1 MKFLSDKIDRF
12 CYKHP
17 RFGINNL
24 MLMLVIGNC
33 IVYLLDMFSS
43 GTLSPMLSFSR
54 YYILHGQV
62 WRLVTFLFVSD
73 IGSNVIMFALSMYFY
88 WFIGSNLEREWGA
101 GKFTIYYGTGVVMSI
116 IVGFITGYASTTY
129 LDLSLFLA
137 FATLYPNIRFLLMF
151 IIPVKAKWLAWID
164 AALIGI
170 NFVSALLTLRWGTA
184 LLIVVSLLNYLI
196 YFWNDLMYYVRRQKR
211 STSRATMD
219 FQRAAQAKRDKKGY
233 IHKCAVCGRTDTDYP
248 DLEFRY
254 CSKCVGYYCYCMD
267 HINNHVHITE

>member
-43 GTLSPMLSFSR
+43 GTLSPLLSFSR

-116 IVGFITGYASTTY
+116 IVGFITG
-129 LDLSLFLA
+129 
-137 FATLYPNIRFLLMF
+137 
-151 IIPVKAKWLAWID
+151 
-164 AALIGI
+164 
-170 NFVSALLTLRWGTA
+170 
-184 LLIVVSLLNYLI
+184 
-196 YFWNDLMYYVRRQKR
+196 
-211 STSRATMD
+211 
-219 FQRAAQAKRDKKGY
+219 
-233 IHKCAVCGRTDTDYP
+233 
-248 DLEFRY
+248 
-254 CSKCVGYYCYCMD
+254 
-267 HINNHVHITE
+267 